1 MSRPSWLQKIYW
13 TRFAKPIEERALF
26 AHLINHP
33 VASILEIGIGA
44 GERMRRVAN
53 LAQAADGIEAIRYV
67 GTDEFESSKDG
78 KRHLTLKQAHQ
89 IAGQLGFRAT
99 LMPGDAASALPRV
112 AHKIGM
118 SDLIIVDG
126 GLDPANP
133 TVGAI
138 ATWLSRIAHDES
150 TLFACSDKGGELV
163 RVDLTSIGAETRRAA

>member
-1 MSRPSWLQKIYW
+1 MSRQSWLQKIYW
-13 TRFAKPIEERALF
+13 TRFAKPVEERALF
-26 AHLINHP
+26 AHLISQP

-53 LAQAADGIEAIRYV
+53 LAQAADGIESIRYV

-89 IAGQLGFRAT
+89 VAGQLGFRAT

-133 TVGAI
+133 TVGAV
-138 ATWLSRIAHDES
+138 ANWLSRVAHEKS
-150 TLFACSDKGGELV
+150 ALFACSEQGAELV
-163 RVDLTSIGAETRRAA
+163 RVNLTFVESEASRAA